1 MLLRACTAFPAILR
15 IARYTVV
22 HACTLAR
29 TSCRAQRLVAAR
41 VVAAG
46 SRARSRRLPGIDP
59 WSCRR
64 PGSAA
69 ASSIGVRAGPGL
81 PAPSSELAASI
92 HLSPF
97 HLLYDGYSAVY
108 IFFCL
113 SGYVLTRSFERQLDR
128 PQLLILARVVRL
140 GLPAPGATV
149 FAGSLM
155 LIFGRAYVEAGQLI
169 GNAWFIRQ
177 WTPDLTLL
185 SIVRDGTINALFLGY
200 RDMPGLAFLAPWQS
214 SVEQSF
220 VAPFWTLSIE
230 FYGSIVILLLCGCAR
245 RSRRLWWAAVAL
257 GMIFTIRSAYF
268 CFFAGHLLAAFHRAE
283 RPVSRRELLPIGLV
297 IAGLA
302 CCVVADVWQP
312 EWLVRFC
319 YYQTYWLFPGQVPP
333 MQQRCFGAIL
343 MLAGIIDLQGCRNV
357 LSGSW
362 LVSHSRLSFP
372 LYLVH
377 WPIICSVVA
386 IAFVHLDRT
395 LGVGLAQLAAIA
407 LGLAASVAASS
418 VFASV
423 DQYAVRVSRRLR
435 RPAAVP
441 SAIRPTADTAGSGGM
456 KRPVGATCLKAS
468 LGRLIASTSSPN
480 RASLAA

>member
-22 HACTLAR
+22 M
-29 TSCRAQRLVAAR
+29 
-41 VVAAG
+41 
-46 SRARSRRLPGIDP
+46 RARSPEQAAAPSASRLPA
-59 WSCRR
+59 SLLQ
-64 PGSAA
+64 AA
-69 ASSIGVRAGPGL
+69 APARVAYLESIRGLAAVQVLLLHLLSAFVPDLVL

-140 GLPAPGATV
+140 GLPALGATV

-155 LIFGRAYVEAGQLI
+155 LIFGRANVEAGQLI

-200 RDMPGLAFLAPWQS
+200 RDMPGLAFLAPWQR

-245 RSRRLWWAAVAL
+245 RSRRLWWAAVVL

-283 RPVSRRELLPIGLV
+283 RPVSRRELLPIALV

-302 CCVVADVWQP
+302 CCVVADIWQP

-435 RPAAVP
+435 LPAAVP
-441 SAIRPTADTAGSGGM
+441 SAIMPTADTAGFGGM
-456 KRPVGATCLKAS
+456 KRPGGGDVPQGVTRPLDRQHVIS
-468 LGRLIASTSSPN
+468 
-480 RASLAA
+480 